1 MANTKIT
8 SRVIADNS
16 VGIDALNVTDG
27 TNGQALVTD
36 GSGSLS
42 FSTIQGYTDSDVET
56 YLDGG
61 TSTPILAS
69 FTVGSSYPLKSYD
82 DASQNIGITL
92 DTPFNS
98 INNGGYNTSLFAPLA
113 NLTDGYSNAAFGV
126 SVLTALTSGSNNTFF
141 GNFSANSITTA
152 SNNTGI
158 GTYTLAVNTA
168 SDNTAVGYYAL
179 NANTTGTGNT
189 ALGTSSL
196 LTTTTGGYNTAVGMN
211 ALKDNTAADNTAVG
225 YAALQSTTSGANNTA
240 VGGNSLYANTTGANN
255 TALGYLALDASTTA
269 SNNTAVGYAAL
280 TANTTGTRNTALGTY
295 AMQAQT
301 AGYDN
306 TAIGYGAMYN
316 ANNAAL
322 VVRNTAVGN
331 GALYSTTADDTTAIG
346 YNALSSQ
353 TSGTRNVAVGVNS
366 GYTTTTGADNTFLG
380 TNAGYSNTT
389 ASNNTAVGKDACFSN
404 STGTKLAALGYQAEK
419 NNEYG
424 YDNVSIG
431 YQANSTASGAGNGVG
446 RITIGTSVT
455 GYGQEWVTF
464 GRGSTRTR
472 VALGTTTW
480 YSDSDE
486 RLKENIQ
493 TSAAGLSF
501 INDLRPVTFDWKK
514 KGEIDPSLTAYK
526 EGSEDRIKLENN
538 LNRYGFIA
546 QEVKQAIDNHPEVL
560 DNGEIWQEDEMDGT
574 QGVAPTALIPML
586 VKAVQQLSAKV
597 EELESQIGV

>member
-1 MANTKIT
+1 MTTKIK
-8 SRVIADNS
+8 SGVIGDNV
-16 VGIDALNVTDG
+16 VGITQLNVSDG
-27 TNGQALVTD
+27 TNGQVLTTD
-36 GSGSLS
+36 GSGTLS
-42 FSTIQGYTDSDVET
+42 FSTISGYTDSDVAT
-56 YLDGG
+56 YLGGGNTINIDTQGTIKLDGNYPVG
-61 TSTPILAS
+61 TGNVAL
-69 FTVGSSYPLKSYD
+69 G
-82 DASQNIGITL
+82 
-92 DTPFNS
+92 
-98 INNGGYNTSLFAPLA
+98 
-113 NLTDGYSNAAFGV
+113 NAALDDG
-126 SVLTALTSGSNNTFF
+126 SLSGGNNTAIGSGALTANTSGSLNVAVGT
-141 GNFSANSITTA
+141 SALSSNTTA
-152 SNNTGI
+152 P
-158 GTYTLAVNTA
+158 YNTA
-168 SDNTAVGYYAL
+168 IGYQALRDNVSGNQNTAVGYEAL
-179 NANTTGTGNT
+179 ASNT
-189 ALGTSSL
+189 ALK
-196 LTTTTGGYNTAVGMN
+196 NTAVGAYAQYQSTSAQEST
-211 ALKDNTAADNTAVG
+211 ALG
-225 YAALQSTTSGANNTA
+225 YAALASLTSGSYNVA
-240 VGGNSLYANTTGANN
+240 VGAS
-255 TALGYLALDASTTA
+255 ALDANTTA
-269 SNNTAVGYAAL
+269 SNNTAVGYASL
-280 TANTTGTRNTALGTY
+280 GANTTGTRNTAVGTY

-301 AGYDN
+301 EGYDN

-331 GALYSTTADDTTAIG
+331 GALYSTTGNDTTAIG
-346 YNALSSQ
+346 YQALTTQ
-353 TSGTRNVAVGVNS
+353 TSGRRNVAAGVSS
-366 GYTTTTGADNTFLG
+366 GYSTTTGTDNTFLG

-389 ASNNTAVGKDACFSN
+389 ASENVAVGKDACFS
-404 STGTKLAALGYQAEK
+404 STTGTKLAALGYQAEM

-431 YQANSTASGAGNGVG
+431 YQANSTPSGSGNGVG

-464 GRGSTRTR
+464 GRTNSLRTR

-493 TSAAGLSF
+493 TSSAGLSF

-560 DNGEIWQEDEMDGT
+560 DNGEIWQEDEIDGT

-586 VKAVQQLSAKV
+586 VKAIQELKTELDAAKARITT
-597 EELESQIGV
+597 LEG